1 MDFKIGMVA
10 PSRIGKTSLVTAILS
25 DSQGL
30 LAGTPIVINAKD
42 GKTTGRI
49 NQHKSELRGSLRA
62 GEFDSGAMSGTQE
75 PFEFNLVLKQT
86 GQDDSSS
93 LTLRLLDFPGGWIS
107 SIQTEDAGGEH
118 AKCAQFIYES
128 SVLMVVVDASIIME
142 AASPSHK
149 RAIDAILEVPATENI
164 VRSWA
169 KARSLNPTDPALL
182 LICPV
187 KCESYFNDNGG
198 DKNLAD
204 ALYNAVIEDVYRELL
219 PIINA
224 EGASQAEIL
233 YMPVDTV
240 GCVEFVSATWDKED
254 GSYRFNPHFKV
265 RGNSKISVKGADDV
279 LIAIAKQL
287 VGAQASSK
295 KIIANEATKRAK
307 LATKSAAEDKTW
319 YQDLATFLFDYE
331 TDAEERAR
339 HLHGQARA
347 TETEF
352 QSVGQVLTVL
362 AGRSF
367 GHRVRRIRQE
377 K

>member
-1 MDFKIGMVA
+1 
-10 PSRIGKTSLVTAILS
+10 
-25 DSQGL
+25 
-30 LAGTPIVINAKD
+30 
-42 GKTTGRI
+42 
-49 NQHKSELRGSLRA
+49 
-62 GEFDSGAMSGTQE
+62 
-75 PFEFNLVLKQT
+75 
-86 GQDDSSS
+86 
-93 LTLRLLDFPGGWIS
+93 
-107 SIQTEDAGGEH
+107 
-118 AKCAQFIYES
+118 
-128 SVLMVVVDASIIME
+128 
-142 AASPSHK
+142 
-149 RAIDAILEVPATENI
+149 
-164 VRSWA
+164 
-169 KARSLNPTDPALL
+169 
-182 LICPV
+182 
-187 KCESYFNDNGG
+187 
-198 DKNLAD
+198 
-204 ALYNAVIEDVYRELL
+204 
-219 PIINA
+219 
-224 EGASQAEIL
+224 
-233 YMPVDTV
+233 MPVDTV